1 MAEYTTKRAIDRCW
15 TRQKVPSHIEMRSW
29 PHVGNA
35 DALDEVSQS
44 EVLTPCTKIGVV
56 VPSVLACD
64 ALLMEVV
71 NLHDKVWVVVLI
83 E

>member
-1 MAEYTTKRAIDRCW
+1 
-15 TRQKVPSHIEMRSW
+15 MRTW

-44 EVLTPCTKIGVV
+44 EVLAPCTKIGVM
-56 VPSVLACD
+56 VPSLLAGG

-71 NLHDKVWVVVLI
+71 DLHDKVWVVVLI